1 MITKRKGTIEYSAF
15 RLSSLL
21 STIGKTKPQEEDF
34 SWVNI
39 LTKKGKEEFKSELY
53 NAISEAIKTEDWSE
67 VEYIIDCWHETAD
80 IMSDKDL
87 MRNIEKSKEE
97 IKRGE
102 TISWEEIQEELK
114 LK

>member
-1 MITKRKGTIEYSAF
+1 MIAKRKGTIEYSAF

-21 STIGKTKPQEEDF
+21 STIGKNNPKEEDF
-34 SWVNI
+34 SWLDI
-39 LTKKGKEEFKSELY
+39 LTKKGKEEFKRELY
-53 NAISEAIKTEDWSE
+53 NAISEAIKTEKWSE
-67 VEYIIDCWHETAD
+67 VEYIIDCWRETAE

-87 MRNIEKSKEE
+87 MKSIEKSKEE

-102 TISWEEIQEELK
+102 TISWEDIQKELK